1 VPYRR
6 FPRLRV
12 LVVED
17 NPTVGLG
24 LEELYESWGWKAEW
38 AASGEAGLVKAPA
51 FEPDVI
57 VLDHY
62 LPDMDS
68 LVFAA
73 RLAGGGDGKPVPPVI
88 VFTAAAGEA
97 VEHIRAAGLR
107 VVRKPADPHE
117 LAAVLEEV
125 VGGGGDA
132 GGAVRRGGDSVPGV
146 G

>member
-12 LVVED
+12 LVVDD
-17 NPTVGLG
+17 NPVAGMS
-24 LEELYESWGWKAEW
+24 LEELYASWGWKPEW
-38 AASGEAGLVKAPA
+38 AASGEAGLVKAAA

-68 LVFAA
+68 LAFAE
-73 RLAGGGDGKPVPPVI
+73 RLGAAGDGRPAPPVI
-88 VFTAAAGEA
+88 VVTAAWGPE
-97 VEHIRAAGLR
+97 VERIKAAGLR

-125 VGGGGDA
+125 VGGGK
-132 GGAVRRGGDSVPGV
+132 
-146 G
+146 

>member
-17 NPTVGLG
+17 DPTTGMG
-24 LEELYESWGWKAEW
+24 LEELYERWGWRAMW
-38 AASGEAGLVKAPA
+38 AASGEAGLIKAPA

-68 LVFAA
+68 LAFAE
-73 RLAGGGDGKPVPPVI
+73 RLGAAGDGKPAPPVI
-88 VFTAAAGEA
+88 VFTAAAGDA
-97 VEHIRAAGLR
+97 VERIKAAGLR

-125 VGGGGDA
+125 VGGGG
-132 GGAVRRGGDSVPGV
+132 
-146 G
+146 